1 VTTVDTSKEVVR
13 SHLVVTRA
21 AAWMADWSTFVDEPD
36 YQDPEVAVAD
46 GYSDIPLPPG
56 ALSVAALAID
66 ALSLDDVRAGR
77 VQRVWEGAQPV
88 VVGTPLRARITTGY
102 GTVTTRFETL
112 DGTTVATERISV
124 LDAPLD
130 DGAPDGPTAF
140 GTGPIDLTRVR
151 ALSWSLGEIDP
162 DRQWAWGREPEVVRA
177 LGQRLVAPALVAG
190 RAVVSG
196 KDAPRRIAALT
207 VRTTAAAADMG
218 SSLTAEVVSRNG
230 SAAEVAVSADGRLLA
245 AVSVQ
250 LRD

>member
-1 VTTVDTSKEVVR
+1 MATIDTSKEVVR
-13 SHLVVTRA
+13 SDLLVTRT

-46 GYSDIPLPPG
+46 GYSNIPLPPG

-66 ALSLDDVRAGR
+66 ALPLDDVRAGR

-88 VVGTPLRARITTGY
+88 VVDTPLRSRITTGY

-112 DGTTVATERISV
+112 DGRTVATERISV
-124 LDAPLD
+124 VDAPLN

-162 DRQWAWGREPEVVRA
+162 DRKWSWGQEPEVVRA
-177 LGQRLVAPALVAG
+177 LGQRLIAPALVAG
-190 RAVVSG
+190 RTVVSG
-196 KDAPRRIAALT
+196 RDAPRRIIALT
-207 VRTTAAAADMG
+207 VRTTAAAAAMG
-218 SSLTAEVVSRNG
+218 SPLTAEVVGRDG
-230 SAAEVAVSADGRLLA
+230 SAVEVAVSADDRLLA
-245 AVSVQ
+245 AVSVR